1 MDNNESVENLVTE
14 EKEVVDTKKEEKE
27 EIAKDAER
35 SDADRTIELEKE
47 LEEKKKEAESNLDK
61 LLRLHAEFENYKK
74 RISKERIEFAKF
86 VNENLLKELLPVL
99 DNLERAVNSAKN
111 DKVFDSL
118 KEGVDMTL
126 KQFTGVLEKAGLK
139 EITSIGETFDPNRHE
154 ALLMIESDEHEK
166 NTIVEEHQKGYLL
179 NNRVLRPSKVVVS
192 KKNKTQKEECKN
204 E

>member
-35 SDADRTIELEKE
+35 SDADRTIKLEKE
-47 LEEKKKEAESNLDK
+47 LEEKKKEAESNLDR

-74 RISKERIEFAKF
+74 RISKEQIEFAKF

-126 KQFTGVLEKAGLK
+126 KQFSSVLEKAGLK